1 MSVDAF
7 LSTGID
13 PLELMKRPKQWFVDQ
28 VRKYRGAFGSCLHFR
43 SLGKTLLPHH
53 PPFQHIYVLYT
64 ENDRKMAV
72 TINLLRPKTAST
84 PLTSGDPTHSSLV
97 SL

>member
-43 SLGKTLLPHH
+43 SLGKTLLP
-53 PPFQHIYVLYT
+53 PSSTIPAHICTLH
-64 ENDRKMAV
+64 RK
-72 TINLLRPKTAST
+72 RPQNGRYDQFIETQD
-84 PLTSGDPTHSSLV
+84 G
-97 SL
+97 